1 MGSNGNSAY
10 QQELVLFSGLLP
22 SPSGGMN
29 LEFGQYLQIPVG
41 QMELDAQRSAQVA
54 SQQLAG
60 DVKAIESYNAP
71 ILETNRRV
79 RQLLAES
86 VGTDKG
92 DDHSEWVKW
101 MVDLFGLAYSPRR
114 RPPSRRPSSSRS
126 RWTINLRRIPRWS
139 SRL

>member
-1 MGSNGNSAY
+1 MPAPAY
-10 QQELVLFSGLLP
+10 QQELYFSADLEKP
-22 SPSGGMN
+22 AGGVN
-29 LEFGQYLQIPVG
+29 LEFGQYRQIPVG

-86 VGTDKG
+86 SAPTRGTII
-92 DDHSEWVKW
+92 
-101 MVDLFGLAYSPRR
+101 
-114 RPPSRRPSSSRS
+114 PSG
-126 RWTINLRRIPRWS
+126 
-139 SRL
+139 